1 VTGVLVVVGVGGMG
15 QAIAR
20 RLGSGERILL
30 ADFNAS
36 ALEQTAGTLRG
47 EGFDVTTQ
55 VVDVSSRPSVH
66 ELATK
71 ASSLGAVTRI
81 AHTAGLS
88 PVQAPTAAI
97 IAVDLIGVA
106 HVLEEFEQVVAPG
119 GAAVVIAS
127 MGGHMV
133 RPMQPEQEV
142 ALARTPAEHIGD
154 LPFVA
159 VDQFDNAG
167 SAYSFAKR
175 ANAMRVRAASVG
187 WGKKGARINSI
198 SPGVIATPMG
208 LAELESPTGGAMRVM
223 IDGSAARRLGTPE
236 DIATAAEFLLGPHA
250 SFISGTDLL
259 VDGGVIGA
267 LTTGQLDLGGITS
280 EQSEI
285 HKK

>member
-1 VTGVLVVVGVGGMG
+1 MSDVLVVVGVGGMG

-20 RLGSGERILL
+20 RLGSGDGILL
-30 ADFNAS
+30 ADLNATD
-36 ALEQTAGTLRG
+36 LEQAAEKLRG

-55 VVDVSSRPSVH
+55 VVDVSSRASVH
-66 ELATK
+66 ELAMT
-71 ASSLGAVTRI
+71 AASLGPITRV

-106 HVLEEFEQVVAPG
+106 HVLEEFEKVVAAG
-119 GAAVVIAS
+119 GAGIVIAS
-127 MGGHMV
+127 MGGHMT
-133 RPMQPEQEV
+133 RPIPPEQE
-142 ALARTPAEHIGD
+142 AQLARTPSDHIAE

-159 VDQFDNAG
+159 VDQFDDAG
-167 SAYSFAKR
+167 SAYSYAKR
-175 ANAMRVRAASVG
+175 ANVMRVRAASVG

-208 LAELESPTGGAMRVM
+208 LAELDSPTGGAMRAM
-223 IDGSAARRLGTPE
+223 IDGSALRRLGTPE

-250 SFISGTDLL
+250 NFISGTDLL

-267 LTTGQLDLGGITS
+267 LTTGQLDLGDITAVG
-280 EQSEI
+280 
-285 HKK
+285 

>member
-1 VTGVLVVVGVGGMG
+1 MSNVLVVVGVGGMG

-20 RLGSGERILL
+20 RLGSGDRILL
-30 ADFNAS
+30 ADFNAP
-36 ALEQTAGTLRG
+36 ALEETAAKLRG

-55 VVDVSSRPSVH
+55 VVDVSSRASVH
-66 ELATK
+66 ELAVK
-71 ASSLGAVTRI
+71 AAALGPVTRL

-88 PVQAPTAAI
+88 PVQAPTGAI

-106 HVLEEFEQVVAPG
+106 HVLEELETVIAPG
-119 GAAVVIAS
+119 GAGVVIAS
-127 MGGHMV
+127 MGGHMT
-133 RPMQPEQEV
+133 RPMPVEQEV
-142 ALARTPAEHIGD
+142 QLARTPAEHIGE

-159 VDQFDNAG
+159 VDQFENGG

-187 WGKKGARINSI
+187 WGKRGARINSI

-208 LAELESPTGGAMRVM
+208 LAELDSPTGGAMRVM
-223 IDGSAARRLGTPE
+223 VDGSAAGRLGTPE

-267 LTTGQLDLGGITS
+267 LTTGQLDLGGITAAG
-280 EQSEI
+280 
-285 HKK
+285 

>member
-1 VTGVLVVVGVGGMG
+1 VNNVLVVVGVGGMG

-20 RLGSGERILL
+20 RLGSGESILL
-30 ADFNAS
+30 ADFNEP
-36 ALEQTAGTLRG
+36 ALEESAAKLRG

-66 ELATK
+66 ALAMR
-71 ASSLGAVTRI
+71 AASLGPVTRV

-88 PVQAPTAAI
+88 PVQASTGAI

-106 HVLEEFEQVVAPG
+106 HVLEEFEGVIAPG
-119 GAAVVIAS
+119 GAGVVIAS
-127 MGGHMV
+127 MGGHMT
-133 RPMQPEQEV
+133 RPMPVEQEV
-142 ALARTPAEHIGD
+142 QLARTPAEHIAD

-159 VDQFDNAG
+159 VDQFDNGG

-208 LAELESPTGGAMRVM
+208 LAELDSPTGGAMRAM

-267 LTTGQLDLGGITS
+267 LTTGQLHLGGITAAG
-280 EQSEI
+280 
-285 HKK
+285 

>member
-1 VTGVLVVVGVGGMG
+1 MSNVLVVVGVGGMG
-15 QAIAR
+15 RAIAR
-20 RLGSGERILL
+20 RLGPGERILL
-30 ADFNAS
+30 ADFNEA
-36 ALEQTAGTLRG
+36 ALENTAAELQS
-47 EGFDVTTQ
+47 EGFDVTIQ

-66 ELATK
+66 ELAEK
-71 ASSLGAVTRI
+71 AALLGPVMRV

-88 PVQAPTAAI
+88 PVQAPAGAI

-106 HVLEEFEQVVAPG
+106 HVLEEFEGVIAPG
-119 GAAVVIAS
+119 GAGVVIAS

-133 RPMQPEQEV
+133 RPMPIEQEV
-142 ALARTPAEHIGD
+142 QLARTPAEHIGE

-159 VDQFDNAG
+159 VDQFDNGG

-187 WGKKGARINSI
+187 WGKKSARINSI

-208 LAELESPTGGAMRVM
+208 LAELDSPTGGAMRSM
-223 IDGSAARRLGTPE
+223 IAGSASRRLGTPE

-267 LTTGQLDLGGITS
+267 LTTGQLDLDGIT
-280 EQSEI
+280 EAG
-285 HKK
+285 